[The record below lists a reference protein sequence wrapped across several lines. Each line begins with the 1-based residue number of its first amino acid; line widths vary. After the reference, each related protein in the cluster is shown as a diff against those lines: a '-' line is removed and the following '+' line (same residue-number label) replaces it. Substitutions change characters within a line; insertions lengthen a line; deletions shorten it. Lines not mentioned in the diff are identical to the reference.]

1 MRNGNFLQTCCSRIW
16 EFAGTTAERSKLK
29 LKCHPCWGFF
39 RIQLLQFESEQ
50 TLRNTQLLVSNPN
63 ENNIKQKNVF
73 LVFHAL
79 LWQICCMCLVQLL
92 VAHVLHVQQIPC
104 KITCR
109 TDCVK
114 LTRRKAFLVLLK
126 PYYDFD
132 SFQITKYSNVRWQP
146 TQSLGAWVNS
156 ASAFAFLHQTPCSS
170 TFWSYGTWA
179 CCSNWELRP
188 NADHLKAYFSQCD

>member
-1 MRNGNFLQTCCSRIW
+1 MLRIFQDTIVTIW
-16 EFAGTTAERSKLK
+16 EWTDSQKYSIVSQQSKWKQHKAEECFS
-29 LKCHPCWGFF
+29 C
-39 RIQLLQFESEQ
+39 
-50 TLRNTQLLVSNPN
+50 VSRF
-63 ENNIKQKNVF
+63 VVADF
-73 LVFHAL
+73 
-79 LWQICCMCLVQLL
+79 CMCLVQLL

-132 SFQITKYSNVRWQP
+132 SFQITKYSNVQWQP